1 MKKENSRKKLQNMV
15 WKVKS
20 GEKKDKKGNR
30 KIFQHSADY
39 DPPTTRGAREAG
51 GWREGGVP
59 AEGWAPC

>member
-1 MKKENSRKKLQNMV
+1 MV

-20 GEKKDKKGNR
+20 GEEKGKKGNR